1 MEAVFAI
8 ISPRNL
14 RKQCRFLGFS
24 DVVRCSVAPISVRLS
39 FIWCTFQNPRV
50 LTIFRHFVPSLW
62 VLRSF
67 LRDILGPRIDKKCSF
82 LREYSGA
89 SSNRGHLRCG
99 GVKGAPYSKLPE
111 LLKLRISDEKFPAP
125 LCLIV
130 CFRVPLCPLSFER
143 YRM

>member
-8 ISPRNL
+8 ISPRNM
-14 RKQCRFLGFS
+14 RKQWWFSGFS

-39 FIWCTFQNPRV
+39 FVWCTFQNPRV

-99 GVKGAPYSKLPE
+99 GIKSVLSPVCCPPIAVPS
-111 LLKLRISDEKFPAP
+111 LLSPR
-125 LCLIV
+125 C
-130 CFRVPLCPLSFER
+130 CPLLAVPSLLSPL
-143 YRM
+143 